1 MIKDL
6 LGVITGIALLG
17 FVCSTIGVDVE
28 LVLAATHAAYSNQCM
43 PIHFMVSICENRLT
57 IG

>member
-1 MIKDL
+1 MIKEL
-6 LGVITGIALLG
+6 LGIAMGFALLG
-17 FVCSTIGVDVE
+17 FVCSTIGVDVQ

-43 PIHFMVSICENRLT
+43 PIHFTVAICENRLT